1 MTAPSRVLRFRPA
14 GSGSCTQPGAR
25 RLIDVYLDDD
35 RTPVGSIVRLEPEAG
50 APARWAF
57 VLSDGRATGL
67 QSTHSRQDLELAIQ
81 EHYFH
86 DLTHDGRQTA

>member
-1 MTAPSRVLRFRPA
+1 MNAPSRVLRFRPA
-14 GSGSCTQPGAR
+14 GSAGCTLPGAR

-35 RTPVGSIVRLEPEAG
+35 RSPIGSIVRLEPEAG

-67 QSTHSRQDLELAIQ
+67 QSTHSRQDLELAIG
-81 EHYFH
+81 EHFFH